1 MPGQAPIRDDVLIAI
16 DRLDEAHSASV
27 RNGSRSPARP
37 GGRAAPVGRSVR
49 LVARQPLAPGHWELR
64 LAAQTRIVSMA
75 GVRLDSRKSIELSTG
90 NLHLFP
96 QTFQAS
102 SR

>member
-1 MPGQAPIRDDVLIAI
+1 MGTDTLRISHALEVSSRDQQSEYGGEDHPNV
-16 DRLDEAHSASV
+16 EAH
-27 RNGSRSPARP
+27 REE
-37 GGRAAPVGRSVR
+37 
-49 LVARQPLAPGHWELR
+49 PLTPGHWELR